1 MSFESEVTQLCSTLC
16 NPMDWGKNP
25 WDFPGKNTG
34 VGRHVLLQ
42 GIFPTQGS
50 NPGLLHC
57 RQTIYCLSHQ
67 GFPAPGPLVLIKWMD
82 DEKVDKYI
90 ILVLLSQV
98 IWGDEKQP
106 RCQCLSAPS
115 SLLSK
120 SNGSSLHPVSVEVLH
135 TLPDNLWGY
144 PQRGLYSPGSVSV
157 QPASRLTL
165 SAPVASILFLFFGPA
180 WALPPLLPFCP

>member
-34 VGRHVLLQ
+34 VGRHFLLQ

-135 TLPDNLWGY
+135 TLPDNL
-144 PQRGLYSPGSVSV
+144 
-157 QPASRLTL
+157 
-165 SAPVASILFLFFGPA
+165 
-180 WALPPLLPFCP
+180 

>member
-1 MSFESEVTQLCSTLC
+1 MSVESEVTQLGSSLC
-16 NPMDWGKNP
+16 NPMDWGKSMG
-25 WDFPGKNTG
+25 FPRQEYWGGSPFPSPGDLPNTG
-34 VGRHVLLQ
+34 
-42 GIFPTQGS
+42 IK
-50 NPGLLHC
+50 PGLLHC

-106 RCQCLSAPS
+106 RCQCLGAPS

-135 TLPDNLWGY
+135 TLPDNL
-144 PQRGLYSPGSVSV
+144 
-157 QPASRLTL
+157 
-165 SAPVASILFLFFGPA
+165 
-180 WALPPLLPFCP
+180 

>member
-1 MSFESEVTQLCSTLC
+1 MFNSLQSHGL
-16 NPMDWGKNP
+16 GKNP

-34 VGRHVLLQ
+34 VGRHFLLQ

-120 SNGSSLHPVSVEVLH
+120 SNGSSLHPVSVEAAFFLTYLLRQREHHLYKKGPIRISSATKVL
-135 TLPDNLWGY
+135 
-144 PQRGLYSPGSVSV
+144 SPL
-157 QPASRLTL
+157 R
-165 SAPVASILFLFFGPA
+165 
-180 WALPPLLPFCP
+180 